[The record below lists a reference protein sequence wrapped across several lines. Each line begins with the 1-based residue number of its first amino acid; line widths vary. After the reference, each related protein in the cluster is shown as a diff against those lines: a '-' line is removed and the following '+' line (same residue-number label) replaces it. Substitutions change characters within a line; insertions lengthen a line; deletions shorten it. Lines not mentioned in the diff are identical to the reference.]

1 MRPGSGPRKSP
12 SPPVPS
18 RFMRHA
24 VAPALPIVLAL
35 ILLPAIAFASPPD
48 PSWIA
53 GFYDGGDGDDVVN
66 LIYETS
72 AADSAA
78 PSHIGPLPCM
88 LEISLENIVHSAPG
102 GPFTGGPRAPPVL
115 CSPEFVHVF
124 RSLPALHQELRLPS
138 LPLRSPGSACSDIVD
153 LPAFH
158 AALEFSEGTPWPV
171 PSSSSIPDSAR
182 TLRPRSPQHLR
193 SVVTTTSGIGQ
204 LSRRGES
211 AEQTVLA
218 TFTRVKRG

>member
-1 MRPGSGPRKSP
+1 LRSGSCPRRHESSP
-12 SPPVPS
+12 EPS
-18 RFMRHA
+18 RSPLRA
-24 VAPALPIVLAL
+24 ITSRLPIVLAL

-78 PSHIGPLPCM
+78 PSHIGRLPCM
-88 LEISLENIVHSAPG
+88 LEISVEDIVHSAPG

-138 LPLRSPGSACSDIVD
+138 LSLRSPGSACSEIVD

-158 AALEFSEGTPWPV
+158 AALELSEGIPWPG
-171 PSSSSIPDSAR
+171 PSSSSILDSAR

-193 SVVTTTSGIGQ
+193 SVVTITSGIGQ
-204 LSRRGES
+204 LSRIGES